1 MTHKYFELTELLKS
15 DTALTKRIDNSPTW
29 EVVQNLDELVTEILD
44 PLREAYGRAIKVSSG
59 YRCKKLNAAVQGAAT
74 SVHQKGYAAD
84 LQVSGS
90 FNNFR
95 DFVVSWFQKTGRP
108 FDQLLIETNKKTGAK
123 WLHIGIRNNAGE
135 QRRQIKVMEV
145 SK

>member
-15 DTALTKRIDNSPTW
+15 DTALSKKIDNSPTW
-29 EVVQNLDELVTEILD
+29 EVVRNLDELVTEILD
-44 PLREAYGRAIKVSSG
+44 PLREAYGKAIKVSSG

-74 SVHQKGYAAD
+74 SVHQKGLAAD

-95 DFVVSWFQKTGRP
+95 DFVVAWFQKTGKP

-123 WLHIGIRNNAGE
+123 WLHVGLRSNAGE
-135 QRRQIKVMEV
+135 QRRQVKVMEV